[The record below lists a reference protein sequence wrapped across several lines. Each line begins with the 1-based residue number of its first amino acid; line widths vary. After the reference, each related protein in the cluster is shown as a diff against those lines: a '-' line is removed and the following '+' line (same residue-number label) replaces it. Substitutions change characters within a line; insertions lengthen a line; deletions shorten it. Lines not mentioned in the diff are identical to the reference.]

1 MSWIEKHQRNNF
13 DTLPI
18 HGLFYLIGERLAD
31 YFTDTVGRMPFFNP
45 DWLKNQKMAQ
55 VCFPSGEECPIWE
68 SSDVKNGGII
78 HIFGE
83 LDMPYFDT
91 RDNAWH
97 RANSIA
103 EQVGYFANKI
113 GDDQL
118 EVIGHDTD
126 EHFIITYDNS
136 ERRMVNV
143 QPVTSEKQPQKSR
156 LLDETTA
163 KRLPPLYSNE
173 AMGLNALAQVKFFS
187 SGWTW
192 YASEAS
198 AVLPD
203 GTYKPLSEIDPY
215 DPSVEDVIFFGL
227 VDGFE
232 LELGYFSLS
241 ELEGA
246 NEDTIATIQRDTNF
260 SPTSLKD
267 LQDHHLTQRR

>member
-1 MSWIEKHQRNNF
+1 MSWIEKHHHSNF
-13 DTLPI
+13 DNLPI

-45 DWLKNQKMAQ
+45 AWLKDQKMAQ
-55 VCFPSGEECPIWE
+55 VEFPSGVECPIWE

-83 LDMPYFDT
+83 MDLPYFDT
-91 RDNAWH
+91 RDNAFH

-126 EHFIITYDNS
+126 EHFVITYDNL
-136 ERRMVNV
+136 EHRMVNI
-143 QPVTSEKQPQKSR
+143 QQVTSEKLPKRPR
-156 LLDETTA
+156 LLDEASA
-163 KRLPPLYSNE
+163 KRLPPLYTNE
-173 AMGLNALAQVKFFS
+173 PIGLNALAQVKFFS

-203 GTYKPLSEIDPY
+203 GTYKPLTDIDPY
-215 DPSVEDVIFFGL
+215 DPNIQDVIFFGL

-246 NEDTIATIQRDTNF
+246 NEDTIATIERDTAF
-260 SPTSLKD
+260 TPTSLKD
-267 LQDHHLTQRR
+267 LQTQHLNKRR

>member
-13 DTLPI
+13 DNLPI

-31 YFTDTVGRMPFFNP
+31 YFTDTVGRMPFFHP
-45 DWLKNQKMAQ
+45 DWLKNQKLAQ
-55 VCFPSGEECPIWE
+55 VYFPSGVECEIWE
-68 SSDVKNGGII
+68 SSDVKNGDII

-103 EQVGYFANKI
+103 EQVGYVANKI

-118 EVIGHDTD
+118 EVMGHDTD
-126 EHFIITYDNS
+126 EHFIITYDNA
-136 ERRMVNV
+136 EHRMVNI
-143 QPVTSEKQPQKSR
+143 QQVTSEKLPKR
-156 LLDETTA
+156 PKLLDEATA

-173 AMGLNALAQVKFFS
+173 AIGLNVLAQVKFFS

-198 AVLPD
+198 AVLTD
-203 GTYKPLSEIDPY
+203 GTYKPLADIDPY

-246 NEDTIATIQRDTNF
+246 NEDTIATIQRDTHF
-260 SPTSLKD
+260 TPKSLQA
-267 LQDHHLTQRR
+267 LQDDHLTQRR